1 MSSSGFKKLIKAQQE
16 TTRQLMSVE
25 ERAADDA
32 KKAEINAKRVEGG
45 RKAWETR
52 QANATEQIVI
62 STGKDEEENKQTTF
76 LGKIAKLFQKDSQKG
91 AADAEDD
98 AKDDVKDSKMLGYL
112 KSTAGFLGGIAK
124 SGKEK
129 VKAGFKGFSK
139 FLFGGLAVAALA
151 FLDNPKFKEIIK
163 TLLDVIIPAVAYLY
177 DEIIKPLALYIG
189 GKLND
194 LFEDLKSYVDG
205 DKGIGAVITENIGI
219 LSAIVLALAPSLI
232 MTPLLGAV
240 TLFGGAMKK
249 TYLAQLAIN
258 AAAGAGGKAGILG
271 TVKALGTTFLKFA
284 GIAAL
289 IYAAVVGIFQ
299 GAKDAFAEFD
309 KTGSIWEAV
318 KTYLVSSLANAV
330 GALLDPIKDGISW
343 VYNAI
348 GEALGIESLKNLSK
362 DLDDIDIVEGIKKM
376 LIFLGDFISDFFKKS
391 IDKVK
396 NIGSNILSGAKNLI
410 GMGDDEKPNKINQKG
425 SEGSDDP
432 NKLYKNG
439 RLVTDPEEKKQI
451 RKEARETEL
460 ALRAR
465 RREREKQKEAE
476 RLKNEKQFGASSA
489 AMIDPRSL
497 AGPMPSQNGNT
508 QVVVKQGDI
517 TSSSPTT
524 NNLVSGTTSIEN
536 IDRVFDKL
544 TAIP

>member
-1 MSSSGFKKLIKAQQE
+1 
-16 TTRQLMSVE
+16 
-25 ERAADDA
+25 
-32 KKAEINAKRVEGG
+32 
-45 RKAWETR
+45 
-52 QANATEQIVI
+52 
-62 STGKDEEENKQTTF
+62 
-76 LGKIAKLFQKDSQKG
+76 
-91 AADAEDD
+91 
-98 AKDDVKDSKMLGYL
+98 
-112 KSTAGFLGGIAK
+112 
-124 SGKEK
+124 
-129 VKAGFKGFSK
+129 
-139 FLFGGLAVAALA
+139 
-151 FLDNPKFKEIIK
+151 
-163 TLLDVIIPAVAYLY
+163 
-177 DEIIKPLALYIG
+177 
-189 GKLND
+189 
-194 LFEDLKSYVDG
+194 
-205 DKGIGAVITENIGI
+205 
-219 LSAIVLALAPSLI
+219 
-232 MTPLLGAV
+232 
-240 TLFGGAMKK
+240 
-249 TYLAQLAIN
+249 